1 MASHDLIHGALST
14 ICMRG
19 YVRAP
24 SLGAAPPG
32 NARISSHCERSLAG
46 QYLCKSG
53 GLTEAQSRFFAM
65 PQCSDDAEKIACIP
79 CAISRIESI
88 VLGAR
93 PRIRSG
99 GLGLGAGPTGIAI
112 EVNNAVR
119 SSLTKLQKSG
129 LDQDEG
135 GVKIIYDGLIGGA
148 SLQRL

>member
-1 MASHDLIHGALST
+1 MASYDRSARRPSGFR
-14 ICMRG
+14 MRG

-24 SLGAAPPG
+24 SLWSALPG
-32 NARISSHCERSLAG
+32 TARDSSQCASSRGG
-46 QYLCKSG
+46 QILCKSR
-53 GLTEAQSRFFAM
+53 GLAGAESRYCAL
-65 PQCSDDAEKIACIP
+65 PQCSENAEKIACIP

-99 GLGLGAGPTGIAI
+99 VLGLGTGPAGIAK
-112 EVNNAVR
+112 EANNAVR
-119 SSLTKLQKSG
+119 SSLTKLRKSG